1 LIERW
6 VCSLHKS
13 DVAMTS
19 NFDPSNFEPQ
29 VYLPENLNSSPLR
42 ALDVMHRD
50 RFELLSAYMD
60 GEVTADER
68 RQVEEWLAND
78 PTVQRLHERL
88 LKLRQ
93 SFQAMP
99 IPVPEKCSVDNT
111 VDSVLARVERRPR
124 TALLWGGFAIAAVA
138 IGAVSS
144 LFLGNQSPAPQL
156 AQSTRE
162 ATQQPATDSSSE
174 PLLVALDKPLIS
186 MPPSS
191 VTPQT
196 GSKTFNPANSTIR

>member
-1 LIERW
+1 M
-6 VCSLHKS
+6 SG
-13 DVAMTS
+13 
-19 NFDPSNFEPQ
+19 
-29 VYLPENLNSSPLR
+29 NLNSSPR

-68 RQVEEWLAND
+68 RQVEDWLSND
-78 PTVQRLHERL
+78 PTVQRLYERL

-99 IPVPEKCSVDNT
+99 VPISDECSVERT
-111 VDSVLARVERRPR
+111 VDSVLARVDRRPR
-124 TALLWGGFAIAAVA
+124 RALVWGGIAIAAVV

-144 LFLGNQSPAPQL
+144 VFLGDRAPVPQL
-156 AQSTRE
+156 AQTRQE
-162 ATQQPATDSSSE
+162 TQQPANDSPAEPAE

-186 MPPSS
+186 IPASS
-191 VTPQT
+191 SSSQS
-196 GSKTFNPANSTIR
+196 GADETFNPSNSTIR

>member
-1 LIERW
+1 
-6 VCSLHKS
+6 
-13 DVAMTS
+13 MTS
-19 NFDPSNFEPQ
+19 NFDSPNFNSQ
-29 VYLPENLNSSPLR
+29 TDLSENLNSSSR

-50 RFELLSAYMD
+50 RFELLSAYLD

-68 RQVEEWLAND
+68 RQVEDWLTHD
-78 PTVQRLHERL
+78 PTMQRLHERL

-99 IPVPEKCSVDNT
+99 VPISDERSIERT

-124 TALLWGGFAIAAVA
+124 RAVLWGGIAIAAVA

-144 LFLGNQSPAPQL
+144 VFLGDHSPVPQL
-156 AQSTRE
+156 AQAPKEST
-162 ATQQPATDSSSE
+162 QPPVNDSPSE

-186 MPPSS
+186 IPATSS
-191 VTPQT
+191 SPQSGSGNTLNSTP
-196 GSKTFNPANSTIR
+196 STIR

>member
-1 LIERW
+1 
-6 VCSLHKS
+6 
-13 DVAMTS
+13 MTS
-19 NFDPSNFEPQ
+19 NFDPPNFNPQ
-29 VYLPENLNSSPLR
+29 AAMSGNLNSSPR

-68 RQVEEWLAND
+68 RQVEDWLSND
-78 PTVQRLHERL
+78 PTVQRLYERL

-99 IPVPEKCSVDNT
+99 VPISDECSVERT
-111 VDSVLARVERRPR
+111 VDSVLARVDRRPR
-124 TALLWGGFAIAAVA
+124 RALVWGGIAIAAVV

-144 LFLGNQSPAPQL
+144 VFLGDRAPVPQL
-156 AQSTRE
+156 AQTRQE
-162 ATQQPATDSSSE
+162 TQQPANDSPAE

-186 MPPSS
+186 IPASS
-191 VTPQT
+191 SSSQS
-196 GSKTFNPANSTIR
+196 GADETFNPSNSTIR

>member
-1 LIERW
+1 
-6 VCSLHKS
+6 
-13 DVAMTS
+13 MTS
-19 NFDPSNFEPQ
+19 NFDSPNFKPQPSKAD
-29 VYLPENLNSSPLR
+29 NLNSSLR

-78 PTVQRLHERL
+78 PIVQRLHERL

-99 IPVPEKCSVDNT
+99 VPVSDERSVEKT
-111 VDSVLARVERRPR
+111 VNSVLARVDRRPR
-124 TALLWGGFAIAAVA
+124 PAVLWGGIAIAAVVVGA
-138 IGAVSS
+138 ISS
-144 LFLGNQSPAPQL
+144 VFLGDHSPAPQL
-156 AQSTRE
+156 AQAPQES
-162 ATQQPATDSSSE
+162 TQQPASDSTSE

-186 MPPSS
+186 IPPAN
-191 VTPQT
+191 VTPQA
-196 GSKTFNPANSTIR
+196 GSDSDTFNPSNSTIR

>member
-1 LIERW
+1 
-6 VCSLHKS
+6 
-13 DVAMTS
+13 MTS
-19 NFDPSNFEPQ
+19 NFDSPNFKSQ
-29 VYLPENLNSSPLR
+29 AAASENQNSSPR

-99 IPVPEKCSVDNT
+99 VPISDERSVART
-111 VDSVLARVERRPR
+111 VDSVLARVDRRPR
-124 TALLWGGFAIAAVA
+124 PAILWGGIAIAAVVV
-138 IGAVSS
+138 GAVSS
-144 LFLGNQSPAPQL
+144 VFLGEHAPVPQL
-156 AQSTRE
+156 AQAPKES
-162 ATQQPATDSSSE
+162 TQQPANEATAE

-186 MPPSS
+186 IPTTSS
-191 VTPQT
+191 SPQPGG
-196 GSKTFNPANSTIR
+196 GSNTFNPSNSTIR

>member
-1 LIERW
+1 
-6 VCSLHKS
+6 
-13 DVAMTS
+13 MTS
-19 NFDPSNFEPQ
+19 NFDSPNFTPQ
-29 VYLPENLNSSPLR
+29 AATSENLNSSPR

-68 RQVEEWLAND
+68 RQVEEWLTND

-99 IPVPEKCSVDNT
+99 VPISDERSVEKT
-111 VDSVLARVERRPR
+111 VNSVLARVDRRPR
-124 TALLWGGFAIAAVA
+124 KAVVWGGIAIAAMVV
-138 IGAVSS
+138 GAVSNV
-144 LFLGNQSPAPQL
+144 FLGDHSPIPQIAQAPQE
-156 AQSTRE
+156 STQRLNSDP
-162 ATQQPATDSSSE
+162 TSE

-186 MPPSS
+186 IPATTSSPQPGAGNSLNPS
-191 VTPQT
+191 
-196 GSKTFNPANSTIR
+196 NSTIR

>member
-1 LIERW
+1 
-6 VCSLHKS
+6 
-13 DVAMTS
+13 MTS
-19 NFDPSNFEPQ
+19 NFDSPNFNPQTDVSEP
-29 VYLPENLNSSPLR
+29 LNSSPR

-68 RQVEEWLAND
+68 RQVEEWLTND

-93 SFQAMP
+93 SFQTM
-99 IPVPEKCSVDNT
+99 PVPASDERSVERT
-111 VDSVLARVERRPR
+111 VDSVLARVDRRPR
-124 TALLWGGFAIAAVA
+124 PAVLWGGIAIAAVV

-144 LFLGNQSPAPQL
+144 VFLGDRSPVPQL
-156 AQSTRE
+156 AQVPQESPQQVAPDST
-162 ATQQPATDSSSE
+162 SE

-186 MPPSS
+186 IPATSSSPQGGDNPINPS
-191 VTPQT
+191 
-196 GSKTFNPANSTIR
+196 NSTIR